1 MDITLSIFA
10 FILSFVGII
19 GCVVPILPGVAFSYV
34 ALLLAYACSYSQ
46 LSVTSLLIWLAVTV
60 VVSILDYFLPVYMTK
75 VFGGSR
81 AGAIGALVGLIAGM
95 IFFNIAG
102 VIFGPFVGA
111 VLGELLNDKNDTARA
126 FRVGFGSFLSFFL
139 GTGAKLIAA
148 GAMFYV
154 LCSDTYPAL
163 KAWFLSFDLF

>member
-10 FILSFVGII
+10 FLLSILGII
-19 GCVVPILPGVAFSYV
+19 GCVVPILPGLVFNYA

-46 LSVTSLLIWLAVTV
+46 ISLSTMLIWLAVTII
-60 VVSILDYFLPVYMTK
+60 VSILDYFLPVYMTK

-81 AGAIGALVGLIAGM
+81 SGAVGALVGLIAGM
-95 IFFNIAG
+95 IWFNIVGA
-102 VIFGPFVGA
+102 ILGPFVGA
-111 VLGELLNDKNDTARA
+111 VLGELMNDRNDVSKA
-126 FRVGFGSFLSFFL
+126 FRVGFGSFLAFFL

-148 GAMFYV
+148 VGMFVV

-163 KAWFLSFDLF
+163 KAWVVSFDIF

>member
-10 FILSFVGII
+10 FILSIVGII
-19 GCVVPILPGVAFSYV
+19 GCVVPILPGLAFSYV

-46 LSVTSLLIWLAVTV
+46 LSITSLLIWLVVTV

-81 AGAIGALVGLIAGM
+81 SGAIGALIGLVAGM
-95 IFFNIAG
+95 IWFNVVGAIL
-102 VIFGPFVGA
+102 GPFVGA
-111 VLGELLNDKNDTARA
+111 VLGELLNDKNDAPKA

-148 GAMFYV
+148 VAMFVV
-154 LCSDTYPAL
+154 LFSDTFTPL
-163 KAWFLSFDLF
+163 KEWVLSLNLF